1 MLMVIASALKAV
13 MKIFTPW
20 KLILLAIFFAMLT
33 SAPRV
38 VADDINPDADVP
50 DISTTDPTPANPV
63 LEIPQQC
70 DSDSVAV
77 LCDRSSDDKSSP
89 IDATAAAPDPDN
101 SGANDVASNPDVG
114 SVYDYANQNIT
125 NEASAMGTT
134 SVPLGLGVSGYPV
147 LSPGPVVVSSSPGGY
162 QQWVPGPGSYQQ
174 WARGPGSYR
183 SWVPGPGYIAPMPM
197 GYHPFGA
204 GGGFAPHMMGGFRGR
219 FGH

>member
-1 MLMVIASALKAV
+1 
-13 MKIFTPW
+13 MKMFTPW
-20 KLILLAIFFAMLT
+20 KLILLAIFVAMLT
-33 SAPRV
+33 GAPRAI
-38 VADDINPDADVP
+38 ADDINPDADVP
-50 DISTTDPTPANPV
+50 DISATDPTPANPV

-77 LCDRSSDDKSSP
+77 LCDRSAEDNSSP
-89 IDATAAAPDPDN
+89 IDATAAAPDPDT

-125 NEASAMGTT
+125 NEASAMGTM

-147 LSPGPVVVSSSPGGY
+147 SSPGPVVVSSSPSGY
-162 QQWVPGPGSYQQ
+162 QQWASGPGSYQQ
-174 WARGPGSYR
+174 WAGGPGSYR
-183 SWVPGPGYIAPMPM
+183 QWVPGPGYIAPMPL
-197 GYHPFGA
+197 GYHPFGG